1 LLLAERLRTP
11 EERAVVLSVL
21 ERVMRVKLD
30 MDAVYAADAAR
41 AQTEL
46 QHRLG
51 EGPNHEFAVRPV
63 CRTLSLSARLC
74 APLVLPCG
82 ERDAK

>member
-1 LLLAERLRTP
+1 MLLAERLRTP

-51 EGPNHEFAVRPV
+51 EGPNHEFAVRLCLLDP
-63 CRTLSLSARLC
+63 LSLCSALRSTRVAL
-74 APLVLPCG
+74 
-82 ERDAK
+82 R